1 MPFDNRVDSD
11 GSLLVQQGLF
21 DSNFYVIYAKAL
33 RAQRQQLNET
43 CRRRC
48 SYLSLK
54 MALRKLL

>member
-21 DSNFYVIYAKAL
+21 DSNFYVIYAKA
-33 RAQRQQLNET
+33 QRQQLNET